1 MNSPVIDI
9 RPATN
14 MDDIRQIETVQ
25 LLAWGMPDIEVIPC
39 RFMHAV
45 EHNGACLLAAYD
57 GSKVVGFAFG
67 LLGLSAVINPKIA
80 EKAGL
85 LQMYSAISGVL
96 PDYQLSGV
104 GYRLKMAQRDFALA
118 NGIRLITWT
127 YDPLESRNGYFNVN
141 KLGVICGRY
150 LRDFH
155 GDMGG
160 INAGLPTDRF
170 HVDWWLD
177 SQQVH
182 HLVGGQQIV
191 GRRATLLVEN
201 SEIINRAAFDEG
213 GLATPPADFSR
224 SDSPHLLVEIPADF
238 QRLKSRNMAL
248 AIAWRQHT
256 RQLFEHTFASGYQVT
271 GFVRWAD
278 AEGFERSYYLVE
290 KLEVGELPHE
300 N

>member
-1 MNSPVIDI
+1 MEE
-9 RPATN
+9 
-14 MDDIRQIETVQ
+14 IRQIETVQ

-45 EHNGACLLAAYD
+45 EHNGACLLAAYE
-57 GSKVVGFAFG
+57 GHKVIGFAFG

-80 EKAGL
+80 KKAGL

-96 PDYQLSGV
+96 PEYQVQGI

-141 KLGVICGRY
+141 KLGVICGRF
-150 LRDFH
+150 LRNFH

-177 SQQVH
+177 SERVQG
-182 HLVGGQQIV
+182 LVDGQQIV
-191 GRRATLLVEN
+191 GRRAILLAEN
-201 SEIINRAAFDEG
+201 AEIVNQAAFDVE

-224 SDSPHLLVEIPADF
+224 SDSPYLLVEIPADF
-238 QRLKSRNMAL
+238 QRLKSRNLSL

-256 RQLFEHTFASGYQVT
+256 RQLFEHTFANGYQVT
-271 GFVRWAD
+271 GFVRRVE
-278 AEGFERSYYLVE
+278 AESVERSYYLLE